1 METSFSHTDSSLYTL
16 SEPLPAKAVKAG
28 FWRRLPAFIIDNII
42 LQILTGIIITPL
54 KLNLDID
61 ETTFLSIED
70 IIQNFEAFII
80 YGLFSITV
88 YISIS
93 CFYFTLF
100 HGSTG
105 QTIGKK
111 IMGLKVVP
119 VADSMMTYKKAF
131 IRYIG
136 YIISEIPLFLGF
148 LWIVFDKDKQG
159 WHDKIAGTFVVKQL
173 TS

>member
-1 METSFSHTDSSLYTL
+1 
-16 SEPLPAKAVKAG
+16 
-28 FWRRLPAFIIDNII
+28 
-42 LQILTGIIITPL
+42 
-54 KLNLDID
+54 
-61 ETTFLSIED
+61 
-70 IIQNFEAFII
+70 
-80 YGLFSITV
+80 
-88 YISIS
+88 
-93 CFYFTLF
+93 
-100 HGSTG
+100 
-105 QTIGKK
+105 
-111 IMGLKVVP
+111 LKVVP